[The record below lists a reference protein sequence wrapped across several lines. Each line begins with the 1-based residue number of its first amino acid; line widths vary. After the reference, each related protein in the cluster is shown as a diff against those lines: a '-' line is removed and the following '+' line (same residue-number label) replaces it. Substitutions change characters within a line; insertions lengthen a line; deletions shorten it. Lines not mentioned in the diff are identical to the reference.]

1 MSRPVWD
8 PMTFRWPKFTTPPR
22 SVNFCRPRCSASVR
36 SAAAASWPNLGKP
49 PWAAGYRS
57 TRLGDWSPRGTRWVP
72 RASRRFTSSS
82 TSCAA
87 TAEHA
92 RFLTHEGH
100 WPRRAVA
107 STAGK
112 RRLQPSPS
120 SVPDNPSALSK
131 GSTMTYQTLNIRRED
146 NILYVDFNNPPV
158 NLMNVAM
165 VGELFDLAGSLAFD
179 PQTAVVVFGSAN
191 PEFFI
196 AHFDLGDLVK
206 GISGDP
212 AVPQSQYDDINA
224 VQALTT
230 TWQTL
235 PQVTIGMVDG
245 ICRGEGLGFLLAP
258 TMRFATPQS
267 RFCFPEASGGI
278 LPGGGGT
285 TRLAL
290 QIGPARAAE
299 VILSSR
305 DFTGDEAAAYGVV
318 NRAIPRD
325 EIAGHVD
332 TLARG
337 IAGRSP
343 GAVASINQVIKSVY
357 DSMVDAQFAGF
368 ASENNGLR
376 TLSTAPG
383 VKEALQHLSGLQDLD
398 HERDLPATIAPPH

>member
-1 MSRPVWD
+1 
-8 PMTFRWPKFTTPPR
+8 
-22 SVNFCRPRCSASVR
+22 
-36 SAAAASWPNLGKP
+36 
-49 PWAAGYRS
+49 
-57 TRLGDWSPRGTRWVP
+57 
-72 RASRRFTSSS
+72 
-82 TSCAA
+82 
-87 TAEHA
+87 
-92 RFLTHEGH
+92 
-100 WPRRAVA
+100 
-107 STAGK
+107 
-112 RRLQPSPS
+112 
-120 SVPDNPSALSK
+120 
-131 GSTMTYQTLNIRRED
+131 MTYQTLNVRRED

-158 NLMNVAM
+158 NLMNIAM

-196 AHFDLGDLVK
+196 AHFDLDDLVK
-206 GISGDP
+206 VISGDP

-235 PQVTIGMVDG
+235 PQVTISVVDG
-245 ICRGEGLGFLLAP
+245 ICRGAGLEFLLAT

-285 TRLAL
+285 TRLAM

-343 GAVASINQVIKSVY
+343 GAVATINQVIKSVY

-398 HERDLPATIAPPH
+398 HERDLPATIAAAH